1 MHNLNDRLDKD
12 GLLLKSFFTDL
23 SIYIKSLQL
32 KTGAI
37 PSNADGTHDPWDHI
51 ESIMGLNFANEIQ
64 PSKLAFRWLINNQ
77 NNDGSWFS
85 KYNDLKPLEK
95 NKPTHF
101 GPYIS
106 VAALHFHKIFNDI
119 KFLQELW
126 PTIVQAINFSVNL
139 QTPNGTIPWS
149 IDKNGN
155 IEEDYLLTGSASILK
170 SIECALAL
178 SNILNDQTNIKNWKN
193 SYESLSDA
201 IKNPDNKFDL
211 LKDRKNFSMDWYY
224 PILSGCLDTDQIDYY
239 VNEVFKNFYK
249 SGLGIKCVKEEP
261 WITVAETSEFII
273 SLVIAGRKNDAIS
286 LLNDVIKISDKNHI
300 PFMGWQYKEKIFW
313 PIEQPSWT
321 AAALILSADSIFN
334 YSKGSDIFLVNNSI
348 LY

>member
-1 MHNLNDRLDKD
+1 M
-12 GLLLKSFFTDL
+12 
-23 SIYIKSLQL
+23 
-32 KTGAI
+32 
-37 PSNADGTHDPWDHI
+37 
-51 ESIMGLNFANEIQ
+51 
-64 PSKLAFRWLINNQ
+64 
-77 NNDGSWFS
+77 
-85 KYNDLKPLEK
+85 
-95 NKPTHF
+95 
-101 GPYIS
+101 
-106 VAALHFHKIFNDI
+106 
-119 KFLQELW
+119 
-126 PTIVQAINFSVNL
+126 QAINFSVNL

-155 IEEDYLLTGSASILK
+155 VEEDYLLTGSASILK

-239 VNEVFKNFYK
+239 
-249 SGLGIKCVKEEP
+249 
-261 WITVAETSEFII
+261 
-273 SLVIAGRKNDAIS
+273 
-286 LLNDVIKISDKNHI
+286 
-300 PFMGWQYKEKIFW
+300 EKIFW
-313 PIEQPSWT
+313 PTEQPSWT